1 MLTRSILCLGL
12 VLLLLSQ
19 PLLAQTSLPACTAEI
34 ADLDGGQ
41 TNDNDGAD
49 GIIDID
55 KDGDGL
61 IEICDLEGLNEM
73 RYQLDGSGYKASADA
88 TIITQGCPRAG
99 CRGYELVKDLD
110 FNVADSYRDNIVDTT
125 WTTSTGWQPIGSD
138 TDRFSSVF
146 EGNGHT
152 IAHLYINRSNG
163 EYIGLFAV
171 TADTAKINNIKLSDV
186 NVRGYSDISSLVG
199 INYGSIISSDVTG
212 TVIGD
217 SRVGGLVGDSK
228 GQITRCV
235 ANVIV
240 TGTLLVGGLV
250 SVNEGVVRESGASG
264 NIKGG
269 ESTGGLVGWNEGSIA
284 NTYAEGTV
292 LSDGSAAG
300 GLVGFNEGVVRE
312 SGASGN
318 VMGTENSGVMGG
330 LVGWN
335 AGSIANTYAEG
346 TVSGRLWIGGLVGL
360 NTGRITNSYAIG
372 QPSGNMNIGGLVGNS
387 TNNSVVTASY
397 WDTDTT
403 GQPTSEG
410 GVGRTTVQLQS
421 PLAPGFVETDTYYGW
436 SNSIWYFG
444 STNTYPVL
452 RFTVDA
458 DGDGILDGD
467 ADNRIDI
474 DQDGDGLIEICDLE
488 GLNEM
493 RYQLDGGGYRAS
505 TAATIITQGC
515 PATGCRGY
523 ELVKDLDFNA
533 DASYRTT
540 SNKVSWTTSSGW
552 FPIGSNSNRFS
563 GVFEGN
569 GHTIANLY
577 INRASSS
584 DIGLFAV
591 TDDTAQINNI
601 KLSDVNVQ
609 GGNDTGSLVGDNH
622 GSIISSNVTGTV
634 KGGTSVG
641 GLVGKNGGQISLS
654 FATVMVTGKAGSTGT
669 GGLVGRNEG
678 SIANTYA
685 EGTVSGRSWIGGLVG
700 FNNGRITNSYAIGR
714 TDGSSFVGGLVSDS
728 LNNLGSVTASYWDT
742 DTTEQ
747 AASRG
752 GEGRTTVQLQSP
764 LAPGFAETDTY
775 YGWANELWYFGSTNT
790 YPLLRFTVDAD
801 GDGILDGDADN
812 RVDIDQDGDG
822 LIEIYDL
829 EGLNEIRYQLDGSGY
844 RASAHATKITRG
856 CPATGCRGYELMKDL
871 DFKTDDS
878 YRSAASNKTAWT
890 DPNVAG
896 WQPIGDASDGFS
908 SVLEGNG
915 HTIAHLYI
923 NRSDEGNVGL
933 LALVAA
939 NAQVQNIRLLN
950 VNVKGDFNIGSLA
963 GLNEGIIINVRVT
976 GTVSARIEVGGLTGH
991 NANQIISSFANV
1003 TVTAS
1008 QDYAGGLVGGNSITN
1023 RGSTAFISESGA
1035 SGNVMGST
1043 GVGGLSGRNFGNIIN
1058 SYATGSATGR
1068 DSVGGLVG
1076 LCNTK
1081 CIIANSYAAGAV
1093 IGTSTVGGL
1102 VGDHSGLAIASYW
1115 DTQTSDQA
1123 ASPGGD
1129 PKTTAELQSPTAPGA
1144 TAMATYYGWSA
1155 DIWDFG
1161 NNTEYPLLRVLRVP
1175 VADPDRDGD
1184 LVVDVTDIDD
1194 DNDGLIEIHTI
1205 DDLHEMRHQLD
1216 GSGKKQN
1223 AGDAKDTTGCP
1234 RLGCIGYEL
1243 ARSLDFND
1251 VNSYRDYRINTKW
1264 TVANYADN
1272 TDRGWH
1278 PLPGFSAVF
1287 NGNGH
1292 IISNL
1297 QINRVNHNDAGLFGV
1312 LELTG
1317 RIEHVELVY
1326 PNVRGQSN
1334 VGGLVGQNKGVI
1346 SNSYVRDYDT
1356 NPSSRDATK
1365 LIEAIEGSVG
1375 GLVGR
1380 NNGAMNNIGYVIN
1393 SGAVI
1398 NVQIKEHTSD
1408 AGINANAGGLVGF
1421 NTNGAEIH
1429 NSYARG
1435 AVKGPCGVG
1444 GLTANNHST
1453 DNVDPDRNSKIIN
1466 SYARGTVTTGFGN
1479 CDRDINIRSGGL
1491 AAINNGLISNSYTT
1505 SCWANGTV
1513 SADGRRGGV
1522 VQNNNGTINNSYY
1535 QTTGCSGLQETP
1547 SKKTRNQLRQL
1558 PTTSNLYSEW
1568 SVNEWDFGTSNQ
1580 YPLIRYTAGSDKDN
1594 PECGGLVLPACNAL
1608 IKHQGRTATDDDSP
1622 ATNASFVSGLIRMA
1636 PQANAGAFILQ
1647 PPQFDLANSQ
1657 YKLYVQD
1664 TRTDTSAMVEFWLLS
1679 SNYLFFNCLADPNVV
1694 GSTAEILCSQGFS
1707 VASISI
1713 DKSHTFK
1720 FDIKDANTNP
1730 ATVYSRFSLEVIPV
1744 ATQKLFTS
1752 NNVLDDIIAVDKIA
1766 SFTLEPRA
1774 FDTDITNYKLH
1785 VQDIRTNSDQ
1795 QMHIRLML
1803 SSSYQFG
1810 STSCG
1815 TNINSL
1821 PDGQGSIDCPRNLT
1835 PRYVW
1840 RELNSKFN
1848 REHTIN
1854 FDLLDDKSSRPSKI
1868 GKYNIQIIPDILFSS
1883 VSVIVDSEVNGE
1895 PATFIDDSA
1904 VMRVKEGDTVRMN
1917 VADSFVIRDGINL
1930 PLSYHWYSS
1939 SGPTLISGE
1948 LRGQSISFDID
1959 GAMFRDS
1966 RSGDAIVTL
1975 EVRDQSNTAATPVIQ
1990 EIPIRIF
1997 GRVSLTSDAAEV
2009 MRDPADK
2016 TLHRVVLASDQP
2028 QAIITAR
2035 ALNETLT
2042 VDDSAAQVSA
2052 KNGDGTSLASEITV
2066 QLDVGS
2072 QVEFD
2077 ITATDSDGTAV
2088 THTVRVFRR
2097 SGAVSLQDI
2106 EIADITFDNTIS
2118 APGSYVGMLP
2128 IGTASTTITQITVTA
2143 GETNTIS
2150 ISNITVDEDGD
2161 GTSTALE
2168 FVTDTVEDFAAP
2180 GTELTITLGTSVN
2193 LTAGSAMSLTIRTRD
2208 AYIDETRASATLA
2221 DLPYDE
2227 GVYTITIE
2235 NTQIIDDDNDGLIDI
2250 YTLDDLD
2257 EMRNQYTNMPSTCGS
2272 NGNITCEGFELRRSL
2287 DFNAADSYQ
2296 DNTTNTAWTTGL
2308 GWRGI
2313 SGASPFNRV
2322 FEGNGLTIS
2331 GLYIDNNI
2339 GFLDGLFSE
2348 LNADGVIKNV
2358 GLLDVSIRG
2367 GAGVGSLVS
2376 ESQGTI
2382 INSYVTTATIVG
2394 SLRIGG
2400 LVGGNHG
2407 TIINSY
2413 VTTATIVGSL
2423 QMGGLVGFNKGDI
2436 ISSFAYADVIGST
2449 EAYGGL
2455 VGVNE
2460 GKIINTYAAG
2470 TVASTVAS
2478 TQTVTIAGGL
2488 VGWDSIYSEIRN
2500 SYTISR
2506 VMPLTGN
2513 SRVGGLVGEHQISIQ
2528 NSIAASY
2535 WDKTV
2540 NADLTATDDARTT
2553 AELQNPTMPGATSAD
2568 TYYGWDTEAWDF
2580 GERIHYPTL
2589 YYATT
2594 DSITVSACADNP
2606 PPSSALPRCGSR
2618 IPNQAVRNLSPA
2630 LEVSEITISSQ
2641 PVANIDGTINEGSNV
2656 SLMVNATGGS
2666 ESYSYTWSQTSGRT
2680 LELENS
2686 TGTTLSF
2693 TIPSDFVELDATAAA
2708 LTFQVAVGD
2717 GSLTIRR
2724 SAIITIQKIDN
2735 GSPAIAVDVDIN
2747 AARLRIIATAADTDS
2762 TGSFS
2767 YQWQQLVSG
2776 GWTDIPAAT
2785 TATYWLPADADDRIQ
2800 YRVKIKH
2807 TDGQG
2812 YTTDYPIQGPF
2823 RVRIDDDNNGLID
2836 IYTLEDLDEIRNQ
2849 YRNIPS
2855 RCGNSGNIACDGF
2868 ELRRSLDFN
2877 ATESYQSGMIDPNWT
2892 TSTGWTPI
2900 GYNDEH
2906 FNRVFE
2912 GNDFTISGL
2921 YINRSGR
2928 WIGLFS
2934 RLGSGSEIKNVGLLD
2949 AEVKGARVV
2958 GGLAGLKED
2967 PSDIINSYASG
2978 AVSGRIDV
2986 GGLVGANS
2994 GSIINSYANVVVT
3007 ATGDDS
3013 GGLVGKNQSSSNIIN
3028 SYASGAVSGRT
3039 RVGGLVGLH
3048 SADANIINSYATG
3061 TVTGTHW
3068 YIGGL
3073 VGWNEAGAYIINSY
3087 ASGAVSGQF

>member
-1 MLTRSILCLGL
+1 M
-12 VLLLLSQ
+12 
-19 PLLAQTSLPACTAEI
+19 
-34 ADLDGGQ
+34 
-41 TNDNDGAD
+41 
-49 GIIDID
+49 
-55 KDGDGL
+55 
-61 IEICDLEGLNEM
+61 
-73 RYQLDGSGYKASADA
+73 
-88 TIITQGCPRAG
+88 
-99 CRGYELVKDLD
+99 
-110 FNVADSYRDNIVDTT
+110 
-125 WTTSTGWQPIGSD
+125 
-138 TDRFSSVF
+138 
-146 EGNGHT
+146 
-152 IAHLYINRSNG
+152 
-163 EYIGLFAV
+163 
-171 TADTAKINNIKLSDV
+171 
-186 NVRGYSDISSLVG
+186 
-199 INYGSIISSDVTG
+199 
-212 TVIGD
+212 
-217 SRVGGLVGDSK
+217 
-228 GQITRCV
+228 
-235 ANVIV
+235 
-240 TGTLLVGGLV
+240 
-250 SVNEGVVRESGASG
+250 
-264 NIKGG
+264 
-269 ESTGGLVGWNEGSIA
+269 
-284 NTYAEGTV
+284 
-292 LSDGSAAG
+292 
-300 GLVGFNEGVVRE
+300 
-312 SGASGN
+312 
-318 VMGTENSGVMGG
+318 
-330 LVGWN
+330 
-335 AGSIANTYAEG
+335 
-346 TVSGRLWIGGLVGL
+346 
-360 NTGRITNSYAIG
+360 
-372 QPSGNMNIGGLVGNS
+372 
-387 TNNSVVTASY
+387 
-397 WDTDTT
+397 
-403 GQPTSEG
+403 
-410 GVGRTTVQLQS
+410 
-421 PLAPGFVETDTYYGW
+421 
-436 SNSIWYFG
+436 
-444 STNTYPVL
+444 
-452 RFTVDA
+452 
-458 DGDGILDGD
+458 
-467 ADNRIDI
+467 
-474 DQDGDGLIEICDLE
+474 
-488 GLNEM
+488 
-493 RYQLDGGGYRAS
+493 
-505 TAATIITQGC
+505 
-515 PATGCRGY
+515 
-523 ELVKDLDFNA
+523 
-533 DASYRTT
+533 
-540 SNKVSWTTSSGW
+540 
-552 FPIGSNSNRFS
+552 
-563 GVFEGN
+563 
-569 GHTIANLY
+569 
-577 INRASSS
+577 
-584 DIGLFAV
+584 
-591 TDDTAQINNI
+591 
-601 KLSDVNVQ
+601 
-609 GGNDTGSLVGDNH
+609 
-622 GSIISSNVTGTV
+622 
-634 KGGTSVG
+634 
-641 GLVGKNGGQISLS
+641 
-654 FATVMVTGKAGSTGT
+654 
-669 GGLVGRNEG
+669 
-678 SIANTYA
+678 
-685 EGTVSGRSWIGGLVG
+685 
-700 FNNGRITNSYAIGR
+700 
-714 TDGSSFVGGLVSDS
+714 
-728 LNNLGSVTASYWDT
+728 
-742 DTTEQ
+742 
-747 AASRG
+747 
-752 GEGRTTVQLQSP
+752 
-764 LAPGFAETDTY
+764 
-775 YGWANELWYFGSTNT
+775 
-790 YPLLRFTVDAD
+790 
-801 GDGILDGDADN
+801 
-812 RVDIDQDGDG
+812 
-822 LIEIYDL
+822 
-829 EGLNEIRYQLDGSGY
+829 
-844 RASAHATKITRG
+844 
-856 CPATGCRGYELMKDL
+856 
-871 DFKTDDS
+871 
-878 YRSAASNKTAWT
+878 
-890 DPNVAG
+890 
-896 WQPIGDASDGFS
+896 
-908 SVLEGNG
+908 
-915 HTIAHLYI
+915 
-923 NRSDEGNVGL
+923 
-933 LALVAA
+933 
-939 NAQVQNIRLLN
+939 
-950 VNVKGDFNIGSLA
+950 
-963 GLNEGIIINVRVT
+963 
-976 GTVSARIEVGGLTGH
+976 
-991 NANQIISSFANV
+991 
-1003 TVTAS
+1003 
-1008 QDYAGGLVGGNSITN
+1008 
-1023 RGSTAFISESGA
+1023 
-1035 SGNVMGST
+1035 
-1043 GVGGLSGRNFGNIIN
+1043 
-1058 SYATGSATGR
+1058 
-1068 DSVGGLVG
+1068 
-1076 LCNTK
+1076 
-1081 CIIANSYAAGAV
+1081 
-1093 IGTSTVGGL
+1093 
-1102 VGDHSGLAIASYW
+1102 
-1115 DTQTSDQA
+1115 
-1123 ASPGGD
+1123 
-1129 PKTTAELQSPTAPGA
+1129 
-1144 TAMATYYGWSA
+1144 
-1155 DIWDFG
+1155 
-1161 NNTEYPLLRVLRVP
+1161 
-1175 VADPDRDGD
+1175 
-1184 LVVDVTDIDD
+1184 
-1194 DNDGLIEIHTI
+1194 
-1205 DDLHEMRHQLD
+1205 
-1216 GSGKKQN
+1216 
-1223 AGDAKDTTGCP
+1223 
-1234 RLGCIGYEL
+1234 
-1243 ARSLDFND
+1243 
-1251 VNSYRDYRINTKW
+1251 
-1264 TVANYADN
+1264 
-1272 TDRGWH
+1272 
-1278 PLPGFSAVF
+1278 
-1287 NGNGH
+1287 
-1292 IISNL
+1292 
-1297 QINRVNHNDAGLFGV
+1297 
-1312 LELTG
+1312 
-1317 RIEHVELVY
+1317 
-1326 PNVRGQSN
+1326 
-1334 VGGLVGQNKGVI
+1334 
-1346 SNSYVRDYDT
+1346 
-1356 NPSSRDATK
+1356 
-1365 LIEAIEGSVG
+1365 
-1375 GLVGR
+1375 
-1380 NNGAMNNIGYVIN
+1380 
-1393 SGAVI
+1393 
-1398 NVQIKEHTSD
+1398 
-1408 AGINANAGGLVGF
+1408 
-1421 NTNGAEIH
+1421 
-1429 NSYARG
+1429 
-1435 AVKGPCGVG
+1435 
-1444 GLTANNHST
+1444 
-1453 DNVDPDRNSKIIN
+1453 
-1466 SYARGTVTTGFGN
+1466 
-1479 CDRDINIRSGGL
+1479 
-1491 AAINNGLISNSYTT
+1491 
-1505 SCWANGTV
+1505 
-1513 SADGRRGGV
+1513 
-1522 VQNNNGTINNSYY
+1522 
-1535 QTTGCSGLQETP
+1535 
-1547 SKKTRNQLRQL
+1547 
-1558 PTTSNLYSEW
+1558 
-1568 SVNEWDFGTSNQ
+1568 NEWDFGTSNQ

-2296 DNTTNTAWTTGL
+2296 DNTVNTEWTTGL

-3007 ATGDDS
+3007 ATGDSS

-3028 SYASGAVSGRT
+3028 SYASGAVSGST

-3048 SADANIINSYATG
+3048 SEDANIINSHATG
-3061 TVTGTHW
+3061 AVTGTDW

-3073 VGWNEAGAYIINSY
+3073 VGWNEPGAYIINSY
-3087 ASGAVSGQF
+3087 ASGAVSGRIDVGGLVGWHQGRLRNTYATGDVSLTSTSDERLGGLVGYWSSSGSIRNSYAIGRVIPGTDNARNAGGLIGITTGTAISSYWDGEASDWNISAGVGVTSRTTMELQSPTAPGATTMDVYYGWRDNDWDFGSSEEYPALRYVAGGMNACNADMLTASALPQCGSLLPNQERTKEVALAVSEVAISSQPAANNDGTINEGSNVRLMVNATGGSGAYSYAWSQTSGNALELGSRDGATLDITIPPDFIAKDAATTMLTFTVMVDDGMSTISRSRMITITKASLVISGVMLSAATIAEGSTATVTFDVSGGTGIYQYAYKLIAGADEIALPSLTPPAVLKMPVDIVAAANNGRVVELNITVSDDGGRRVEHNEELTIQKVDNGLAEIEASRATSTTLTVTVGSDPDGDATTPNYAYQWQWRAAEDTTTATAQWMNIDGATDVSYTISDDLAVDGNEFRVQVIYTDGQGYLEMPTSNEIRYIPPSELPPLIVSNIELNVRPPANVDGTINEGSIATLTFNVSGGTGVHQYASKIDDAAYTPFVPPFMYSIADDFIATNTTTRTVRLTIRVSDQADKIFEHTEELPILKTNNGPADINISITSATLTAIVGADPDGDPNPPSYTYQWQAKTGDDWMDIASTTDTSYTISGDLASASGEFRVQITYIDGQGYPETPTSNAIRYTPPGSGLRVRTKVFLEGPLR